1 MLLVNTA
8 VRVILRVGKLR
19 AGSEMLGKIRHQ
31 SQRHMKSGN
40 AGAEDVHF
48 ELDSDFGMKIRICY
62 ASARSEKQNIKVC

>member
-31 SQRHMKSGN
+31 SQRHMKSGMLVLRMCILN
-40 AGAEDVHF
+40 EILTLG
-48 ELDSDFGMKIRICY
+48 
-62 ASARSEKQNIKVC
+62 